1 MMAAIICA
9 TCGWVWVVQCQPL
22 LLVIVH
28 TLKHKEKHLVSKK
41 SKRENKKCTNSA
53 NNGCHHSHPHSVE
66 DHHLG
71 LFPALVRLE
80 WGNGDGRCQ
89 V

>member
-1 MMAAIICA
+1 MMAAITHA
-9 TCGWVWVVQCQPL
+9 THGWVWVVQCQPL

-41 SKRENKKCTNSA
+41 SKRENKKRTNSA
-53 NNGCHHSHPHSVE
+53 NNNCHHLRLHSVK

-71 LFPALVRLE
+71 LFLALVRLE
-80 WGNGDGRCQ
+80 WGNTDGRCQ